1 MATPRQPITNI
12 AGPLAAVL
20 AIAIISF
27 IIFVASHSYIMA
39 IATLLILGTGY
50 GIYVLGVSSGL
61 PGTSG
66 RRGRNV
72 RP

>member
-1 MATPRQPITNI
+1 MAPRQPISRI
-12 AGPLAAVL
+12 AAKLTAVLVVILAAFV
-20 AIAIISF
+20 
-27 IIFVASHSYIMA
+27 IFLWHHSYLEA

-50 GIYVLGVSSGL
+50 GIYVLGASSGL

-66 RRGRNV
+66 RHGRNV